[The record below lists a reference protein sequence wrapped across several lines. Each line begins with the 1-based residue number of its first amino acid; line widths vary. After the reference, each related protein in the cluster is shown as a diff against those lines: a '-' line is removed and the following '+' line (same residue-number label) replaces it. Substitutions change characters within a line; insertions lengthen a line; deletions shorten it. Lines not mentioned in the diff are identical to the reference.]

1 MTNVDNKIKMTIG
14 DNELFECEIT
24 DEDDN
29 PVPLTSTKI
38 WFTVRKSYS
47 DEDFLIQKKNSL
59 AGGSDSEVL
68 VTDEPNGLCEIY
80 FLPADTK
87 ELVADTYVYDVQIS
101 NIGYGIK
108 TVIKN
113 RIFLKS
119 EVTKVES

>member
-1 MTNVDNKIKMTIG
+1 MANIDNKIKMTIG

-29 PVPLTSTKI
+29 PIPLTSTKI
-38 WFTVRKSYS
+38 WFTVKKNYS
-47 DEDFLIQKKNSL
+47 DEDFLIQKKNTL
-59 AGGSDSEVL
+59 AGGSDSEIL

-80 FLPADTK
+80 LLPEDTK

-101 NIGYGIK
+101 NLFYGIK

-113 RIFLKS
+113 RIFLGS
-119 EVTKVES
+119 EVTKAEA